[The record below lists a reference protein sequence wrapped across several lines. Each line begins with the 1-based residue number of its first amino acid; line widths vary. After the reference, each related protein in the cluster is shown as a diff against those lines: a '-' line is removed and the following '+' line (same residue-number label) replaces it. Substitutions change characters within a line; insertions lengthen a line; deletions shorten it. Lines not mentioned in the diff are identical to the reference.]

1 MMRVT
6 LGNNHFHQYQF
17 FKFYA
22 GKVSHISSP
31 ISRLNCKKT
40 QPYGINGK
48 VRCHWSTSKASNWI

>member
-22 GKVSHISSP
+22 GKVSHISVTHFTAE
-31 ISRLNCKKT
+31 L
-40 QPYGINGK
+40 
-48 VRCHWSTSKASNWI
+48 